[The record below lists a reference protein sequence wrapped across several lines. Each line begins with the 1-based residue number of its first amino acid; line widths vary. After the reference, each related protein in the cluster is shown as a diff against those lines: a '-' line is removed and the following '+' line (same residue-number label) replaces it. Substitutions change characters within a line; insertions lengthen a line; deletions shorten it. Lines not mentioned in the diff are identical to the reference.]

1 MRFIVNSFLLWTTMN
16 VFYFWI
22 IFGNGAK
29 VFEYFED
36 LPIISFL
43 TANRSQEIIR
53 STAIMACILCNIMMF
68 YDVFIKDKQA
78 EIPLHHGYFK
88 MFWRTLEGI
97 FL

>member
-1 MRFIVNSFLLWTTMN
+1 MNSFLLWLTMN
-16 VFYFWI
+16 IFYGWI
-22 IFGNGAK
+22 IFGNGSR

-43 TANRSQEIIR
+43 TSNRSQEVIR
-53 STAIMACILCNIMMF
+53 RTAIMACIVCNIMMF
-68 YDVFIKDKQA
+68 CDVFIKEQQA

-88 MFWRTLEGI
+88 MFWRTFERI